1 VNVRLAAWA
10 EPLKASVAASIYAL
24 PPQDRVWGA
33 RAAHAAG
40 HWVHADVILQQGP
53 GMTVVNIGVD
63 VEQIKEGLRQVP
75 DMRLDVHLMVLPGTR
90 RWEQA
95 VDQIAS
101 ALAGTAV
108 TRWSAVSAVLDRLK
122 PRIQVD
128 CEKWVEVWLPRDGAI
143 APTEANG
150 VLAMLIEP
158 GTKGL
163 ADPAMIEMLSSLSR
177 GARVGVDGGVTPSL
191 ASMALTAGASYLV
204 VGRALFEANEFHSA
218 GESVGLSPAPR
229 RAG

>member
-1 VNVRLAAWA
+1 
-10 EPLKASVAASIYAL
+10 
-24 PPQDRVWGA
+24 
-33 RAAHAAG
+33 
-40 HWVHADVILQQGP
+40 
-53 GMTVVNIGVD
+53 MTVVNIGVD
-63 VEQIKEGLRQVP
+63 VEQIKEGLRHVP
-75 DMRLDVHLMVLPGTR
+75 DMRLDVHLMVMPGTQ

-95 VDQIAS
+95 VDRVAA